1 MQNSE
6 PILDVSLNRLV
17 RQPILLISFSGGR
30 TSAFMTKYIMSN
42 CKYDNYKKIVLFANT
57 GKERVETL
65 EFINECDRRWNFGTI
80 WIEAD
85 VQPEK
90 GVGTKHK
97 IVTFE
102 TASRNG
108 EPFEAMIKKYGIP
121 NQSFPHC
128 TRELKLQ
135 PIADYMRANGYK
147 DYITAMGIRADELDR
162 LKDDPKFIY
171 PLANEI
177 KTNERFIREWWKRQ
191 EFDLQLADYEG
202 NCDLCWKK
210 SLRKNLTQLQDK
222 PQMADW
228 WDDMENK
235 YSKGKYY
242 FYRGNRSAKML
253 LEEAGK
259 QNFTR
264 WTDLQLLRER
274 QTELFDTDLD
284 FELPCHCKAS

>member
-30 TSAFMTKYIMSN
+30 TSAFMTKWIMSN

-85 VQPEK
+85 VQAEK

-97 IVTFE
+97 IVTYE

-108 EPFEAMIKKYGIP
+108 EPFEAVIKKYGIS
-121 NQSFPHC
+121 NKAFPHC

-147 DYITAMGIRADELDR
+147 DYITAMGIRADEPDR
-162 LKDDPKFIY
+162 LKNDAKYIY
-171 PLANEI
+171 PLADEI

-210 SLRKNLTQLQDK
+210 SKRKLMTLLQDN
-222 PQMADW
+222 PQMAEW
-228 WDDMENK
+228 WDLMERR
-235 YSKGKYY
+235 YSKGQYY
-242 FYRGNRSAKML
+242 FYRGNESTKML
-253 LEEAGK
+253 LEKAGK
-259 QNFTR
+259 QNFIR

>member
-1 MQNSE
+1 MENSE
-6 PILDVSLNRLV
+6 PIICCQLEPLV
-17 RQPILLISFSGGR
+17 RQPLLISFSGGR
-30 TSAFMTKYIMSN
+30 SSAFMVKWILSN
-42 CKYDNYKKIVLFANT
+42 CKYDDYEKIVLFANT
-57 GKERVETL
+57 GKEREETL
-65 EFINECDRRWNFGTI
+65 AFINECDRRWNFGTI

-85 VQPEK
+85 VQSEK
-90 GVGTKHK
+90 GIGTKHK

-135 PIADYMRANGYK
+135 PIADYMRANGYNK
-147 DYITAMGIRADELDR
+147 YITAMGIRADEPDR
-162 LKDDPKFIY
+162 LKNDPKYIY
-171 PLANEI
+171 PLADDIKVNE
-177 KTNERFIREWWKRQ
+177 KFIREWWARQ

-210 SLRKNLTQLQDK
+210 SKRKLMTLLQDN
-222 PQMADW
+222 PQMAEW
-228 WDDMENK
+228 WDLMERR
-235 YSKGKYY
+235 YSKGQYY
-242 FYRGNRSAKML
+242 FYRGNESTKML
-253 LEEAGK
+253 LEKAGK

-274 QTELFDTDLD
+274 QTELFDTELD